1 MAAKYSRQHCAEMAL
16 HWVAYQL
23 GRSGLSTLPTS
34 RNAAGADLFVYGDD
48 CAIALG
54 VQVKGRQTRAD
65 VPLGHDLGKIK
76 GAFWVIASN
85 VGSDSPVCYVL
96 TPDEVK
102 SQAIRDN
109 NPSKGT
115 GKHHYWLKPSAFEQE
130 QFVEAWERIVR
141 AIKLQADDVGV

>member
-1 MAAKYSRQHCAEMAL
+1 MAAKYRGQHCAEMAL
-16 HWVAYQL
+16 HWVAYQI

-48 CAIALG
+48 CAIAIG
-54 VQVKGRQTRAD
+54 VQVKGRQGRGD

-85 VGSDSPVCYVL
+85 IGTDLPVCYVL
-96 TPDEVK
+96 TSEEVK
-102 SQAIRDN
+102 SQATRDK

-130 QFVEAWERIVR
+130 QFVNAWERIDR
-141 AIKLQADDVGV
+141 AIKLQAENIVV